1 MAWRLRYGDEW
12 VSLELPEQF
21 PAKVLAPAPI
31 TPLLDPVQAVRDALD
46 SPMGS
51 PRLRDLAAGAKRVL
65 IVVPD
70 RAGTGLPVVLPQ
82 VLDVLQD
89 SGVGLRQVEILVA
102 TSLRGRLEADEM
114 ESIVGSE
121 VWNRV
126 VVRQHDPGDTANMTD
141 LGESERGTA
150 LSLNKRAVES
160 GQLLIL
166 AGAIAP
172 DPYCGFEGG
181 PQLVLPGLASRA
193 SGLGHSRLALNNLPD
208 TGVYEGCRAGELD
221 GNIVYEDSLEGA
233 DKVDADFL
241 VHTVMDEGGRLVK
254 VVAGEWRKAFEAGC
268 DWLRGKLRVTVHE
281 ERAWAV
287 ASAGGVAAADA
298 TLFQAHRLLLESNTC
313 VRNGGHLIFLAA
325 CPGGFGSAAFE
336 KWLAHPDL
344 ESLERAA
351 RASFDLEGRAA
362 IAIRR
367 AALRIKI
374 HLVSPLPAATI
385 KAAGFLP
392 HATLAE
398 AWEAVAAAHPD
409 GGVGY
414 IVPHPDFFLPVTPVR
429 REVLLEDRPGG

>member
-1 MAWRLRYGDEW
+1 MAWKLRHGDEW
-12 VSLELPEQF
+12 VSLDLPEEF
-21 PAKVLAPAPI
+21 PAKALAPAPI

-46 SPMGS
+46 SPSGS
-51 PRLRDLAAGAKRVL
+51 PRLRDLAAGARHVL

-70 RAGTGLPVVLPQ
+70 HAGTGLAVVLPQ

-102 TSLRGRLEADEM
+102 TGMRGRLEADEM

-126 VVRQHDPGDTANMTD
+126 VVRQHDPLDDANMTD
-141 LGESERGTA
+141 LGESERGTP
-150 LSLNKRAVES
+150 LILNRKAVES

-181 PQLVLPGLASRA
+181 PQLVLPGLASRV
-193 SGLGHSRLALNNLPD
+193 SGMSHSRLALNNLPD
-208 TGVYEGCRAGELD
+208 TGVYEGCRPGELD

-241 VHTVMDEGGRLVK
+241 VHTVVDEGGRLVK
-254 VVAGEWRKAFEAGC
+254 VVAGEWRKAFESGC
-268 DWLRGKLRVTVHE
+268 DWLRGKLKVTVHE

-287 ASAGGVAAADA
+287 ASAGGHAGSDA
-298 TLFQAHRLLLESNTC
+298 SLFQAHRLLIESNTC
-313 VRNGGHLIFLAA
+313 VRNGGHLVFMAA
-325 CPGGFGSAAFE
+325 CPNGFGSDAFE
-336 KWLAHPDL
+336 KWMSHPDL
-344 ESLERAA
+344 DSLEKAA

-362 IAIRR
+362 IALRR
-367 AALRIKI
+367 IAQRIKV
-374 HLVSPLPAATI
+374 HLVSPLPAAAI
-385 KAAGFLP
+385 KAAGFIS
-392 HATLAE
+392 HATLDD
-398 AWEAVAAAHPD
+398 AWKVVAAAHPD

-429 REVLLEDRPGG
+429 REVLLEERPGG